1 MKIGDIILYANS
13 PYEIIGK
20 DKLNYRLLRKGES
33 LKKSKIQKYKNILLG
48 VVTIPKNSEYI
59 KTYSITNEVENETL
73 HRSLRNKRRK

>member
-1 MKIGDIILYANS
+1 MKIGDIILYAGS

-20 DKLNYRLLRKGES
+20 NKLNYLLSRKGES
-33 LKKSKIQKYKNILLG
+33 LKKSEIPKFKNILLG